1 MNSAQKGQVDESAD
15 IDSVRIGLRTSHA
28 ATAVVLVT
36 LLAAL
41 GVSAFKNADARD
53 RETEYLVRVEETA
66 SSILTTQRTTQQF
79 IEVYD
84 DLYFGQV
91 VSTTTTGLLSNIDF
105 QIENFDVKD
114 EIAAD
119 VVSDDFR
126 DALSILASTIKD
138 EYTYSPLAQ
147 EARAV
152 VLRDSRNWLS
162 DYQSRA
168 VAKVRI
174 LAEVRATN
182 ERNQAILL
190 FMCLALSVWLLS
202 WISISVAQAYQRS
215 RSIISSERAKV
226 ESARAALQ
234 HATDQLSHQAKHDAL
249 THLPNRT
256 TLKEKITELLAIEP
270 SSKIM
275 VFFCDLDRFKIVND
289 SLGHVTGDEILAE
302 AAGRIAKSVDEED
315 FVARFGGDEFVVV
328 STRVEDREAGLRIA
342 ERLTRALTKPF
353 IIDDREIHIGV
364 SIGISSSNSDSTANQ
379 LLRNA
384 DIAMYKAKVQSNSN
398 VKYFE
403 ELGDSFSKRLD
414 TENALRKAITNNE
427 LLLHWQPI
435 VNLKNSQVHTLEALV
450 RWRRG
455 EDILLMP
462 KDFMAIAEDTGLIVD
477 LGRWVIREAC
487 AAGALTEDRSVSV
500 NVSASQLRDARFVED
515 LRDILAET
523 AFAPE
528 RLIIEVT
535 EHTVIDPAIVNE
547 PLKRVRELGC
557 KVALDDFGTGYSS
570 LGLLNQLP
578 VDIVKLDRTFT
589 KDLADSDAKQAIV
602 KALVQ
607 LTNAL
612 NMMLVVEGVESD
624 AQRKTLR
631 SLGVQHGQGYWF
643 GEPEPGRLAKFI
655 GSRLNSN

>member
-1 MNSAQKGQVDESAD
+1 MTTLQDSFADESE
-15 IDSVRIGLRTSHA
+15 IESVRIGLRTSHA

-41 GVSAFKNADARD
+41 GVSAFRNADARD
-53 RETEYLVRVEETA
+53 RETQYLVRVEETA
-66 SSILTTQRTTQQF
+66 TTILTTQRTTQQF
-79 IEVYD
+79 IQIYD
-84 DLYFGQV
+84 DMYLGQEVLSTTKSLASNIASQVESFGDKDPIAENV
-91 VSTTTTGLLSNIDF
+91 VSSEFKNAMNILEGTIEDRFTYNPLSQN
-105 QIENFDVKD
+105 
-114 EIAAD
+114 
-119 VVSDDFR
+119 
-126 DALSILASTIKD
+126 
-138 EYTYSPLAQ
+138 
-147 EARAV
+147 ARAL
-152 VLRDSRNWLS
+152 VLRESRNWLA
-162 DYQSRA
+162 DYQSQA
-168 VAKVRI
+168 VTQVRI

-215 RSIISSERAKV
+215 RQIIGAERAKV

-234 HATDQLSHQAKHDAL
+234 HATDQLTHQAKHDAL
-249 THLPNRT
+249 TNLPNRT
-256 TLKEKITELLAIEP
+256 TLREKISELLF
-270 SSKIM
+270 SKQKIV
-275 VFFCDLDRFKIVND
+275 VFFCDLDRFKVVND
-289 SLGHVTGDEILAE
+289 SLGHVTGDEILSE
-302 AAGRIAKSVDEED
+302 AASRLAKTISNDD

-328 STRVEDREAGLRIA
+328 STQVDDRESGLRIA
-342 ERLTRALTKPF
+342 ERLTRALSKPF
-353 IIDDREIHIGV
+353 LVEGKEIQIGV
-364 SIGISSSNSDSTANQ
+364 SIGIATSNTDSTASQ

-384 DIAMYKAKVQSNSN
+384 DIAMYRAKAQSNSN
-398 VKYFE
+398 VKYFD
-403 ELGDSFSKRLD
+403 ELGDSFNQRLD
-414 TENALRKAITNNE
+414 TENALRKAISNNE

-462 KDFMAIAEDTGLIVD
+462 KDFMSIAEDSGLIVD

-487 AAGALTEDRSVSV
+487 AAGALTDDRSISV
-500 NVSASQLRDARFVED
+500 NVSASQLRDIRFVED

-523 AFAPE
+523 ALPPE

-535 EHTVIDPAIVNE
+535 EHTVIEPGIVNQ

-589 KDLADSDAKQAIV
+589 TDLADNSAKQAIV

-607 LTNAL
+607 LTTAL

-655 GSRLNSN
+655 GSRLSSN

>member
-1 MNSAQKGQVDESAD
+1 MNSGPKIKGEDASD
-15 IDSVRIGLRTSHA
+15 IESVRIGLRTSHA

-41 GVSAFKNADARD
+41 GVSAFRNADARD
-53 RETEYLVRVEETA
+53 RETDYLVRVEETA

-79 IEVYD
+79 IEQYD
-84 DLYFGQV
+84 DLYYGQEI
-91 VSTTTTGLLSNIDF
+91 STTTKTLASNIEF
-105 QIENFDVKD
+105 QLDQFDDKD

-119 VVSDDFR
+119 VVSSDFR
-126 DALSILASTIKD
+126 EALSILDGTLDGIFS
-138 EYTYSPLAQ
+138 YNPLTQ
-147 EARAV
+147 SARAV
-152 VLRDSRNWLS
+152 VLRESRNWLA

-168 VAKVRI
+168 VANVRI

-215 RSIISSERAKV
+215 RSIISAERAKV
-226 ESARAALQ
+226 ESARTALQ
-234 HATDQLSHQAKHDAL
+234 HATDQLTHQAKHDAL
-249 THLPNRT
+249 TQLPNRT
-256 TLKEKITELLAIEP
+256 TLKERITELLNSG
-270 SSKIM
+270 SSLV

-289 SLGHVTGDEILAE
+289 SFGHVTGDEILAD
-302 AAGRIAKSVDEED
+302 AAARIAKAVGEED

-328 STRVEDREAGLRIA
+328 STQVEDREAGLRMA

-353 IIDDREIHIGV
+353 EFENQKITIGV
-364 SIGISSSNSDSTANQ
+364 SIGISTSNIDSTANQ

-384 DIAMYKAKVQSNSN
+384 DIAMYRAKAQSTSN

-403 ELGDSFSKRLD
+403 ELGDSFSQRLD

-500 NVSASQLRDARFVED
+500 NVSASQLRDVRFVED

-535 EHTVIDPAIVNE
+535 EHTVIDPAIVNQ

-655 GSRLNSN
+655 GSRLSSN

>member
-1 MNSAQKGQVDESAD
+1 VNSGPKIKGEDASD
-15 IDSVRIGLRTSHA
+15 IESVRIGLRTSHA

-41 GVSAFKNADARD
+41 GVSAFRNADARD
-53 RETEYLVRVEETA
+53 RETDYLVRVEETA

-79 IEVYD
+79 IEQYD
-84 DLYFGQV
+84 DLYYGQEI
-91 VSTTTTGLLSNIDF
+91 STTTKTLASNIEF
-105 QIENFDVKD
+105 QLDQFDDKD

-119 VVSDDFR
+119 VVSSDFR
-126 DALSILASTIKD
+126 EALSILDGTLDGIFS
-138 EYTYSPLAQ
+138 YNPLTQ
-147 EARAV
+147 SARAV
-152 VLRDSRNWLS
+152 VLRESRNWLA

-168 VAKVRI
+168 VANVRI

-215 RSIISSERAKV
+215 RSIISAERAKV
-226 ESARAALQ
+226 ESARTALQ
-234 HATDQLSHQAKHDAL
+234 HATDQLTHQAKHDAL
-249 THLPNRT
+249 TQLPNRT
-256 TLKEKITELLAIEP
+256 TLKERITELLNSG
-270 SSKIM
+270 SSLV

-289 SLGHVTGDEILAE
+289 SFGHVTGDEILAD
-302 AAGRIAKSVDEED
+302 AAARIAKAVGEED

-328 STRVEDREAGLRIA
+328 STQVEDREAGLRMA

-353 IIDDREIHIGV
+353 EFENQKITIGV
-364 SIGISSSNSDSTANQ
+364 SIGISTSNIDSTANQ

-384 DIAMYKAKVQSNSN
+384 DIAMYRAKAQSTSN

-403 ELGDSFSKRLD
+403 ELGDSFSQRLD

-500 NVSASQLRDARFVED
+500 NVSASQLRDVRFVED

-535 EHTVIDPAIVNE
+535 EHTVIDPAIVNQ

-655 GSRLNSN
+655 GSRLSSN

>member
-1 MNSAQKGQVDESAD
+1 VSIGTNSQVEDSSEIES
-15 IDSVRIGLRTSHA
+15 IRIGLRTSHA
-28 ATAVVLVT
+28 LTAIILVT

-41 GVSAFKNADARD
+41 GVSAFRNADARD
-53 RETEYLVRVEETA
+53 RETQYLLSVEDTA
-66 SSILTTQRTTQQF
+66 SSILTTQRNTQQF
-79 IEVYD
+79 IELYD
-84 DLYFGQV
+84 DMIYGQV
-91 VSTTTTGLLSNIDF
+91 VPTTVKGLAANIKF
-105 QIENFDVKD
+105 QLINFDEKD
-114 EIAAD
+114 AIASD
-119 VVSDDFR
+119 VVSAEFDYAFTVLTSSVQGNF
-126 DALSILASTIKD
+126 AYNPLS
-138 EYTYSPLAQ
+138 Q
-147 EARAV
+147 NARAV
-152 VLRDSRNWLS
+152 VLRESRNWLA
-162 DYQSRA
+162 DYQSSA
-168 VAKVRI
+168 VAKVRV

-190 FMCLALSVWLLS
+190 FLCLALSVWLLS
-202 WISISVAQAYQRS
+202 WISFSVADAYRRS
-215 RSIISSERAKV
+215 RMIISSERAKV
-226 ESARAALQ
+226 ESARTALQ

-249 THLPNRT
+249 TGLPNRT
-256 TLKEKITELLAIEP
+256 TLKEKISELLAIEP
-270 SSKIM
+270 RVNVV

-302 AAGRIAKSVDEED
+302 AASRISKAVEPED

-328 STRVEDREAGLRIA
+328 STMVEDREAGLRIA
-342 ERLTRALTKPF
+342 ERLTRALSKPF
-353 IIDDREIHIGV
+353 VTDEQEIQIGV
-364 SIGISSSNSDSTANQ
+364 SIGISTSNSDSNANQ

-384 DIAMYKAKVQSNSN
+384 DIAMYRAKAQSTSN
-398 VKYFE
+398 VKHFE
-403 ELGDSFSKRLD
+403 ELGDTFSRRLD
-414 TENALRKAITNNE
+414 TENALRKAISNNE

-455 EDILLMP
+455 EDVLLMP
-462 KDFMAIAEDTGLIVD
+462 KDFMAIAEDSGLIVD

-500 NVSASQLRDARFVED
+500 NVSASQLRDVRFVED

-523 AFAPE
+523 ALPPE

-535 EHTVIDPAIVNE
+535 EHTVIDPAIVNQ

-557 KVALDDFGTGYSS
+557 KIALDDFGTGYSS

-589 KDLADSDAKQAIV
+589 QDLADSEPKQAIV

-631 SLGVQHGQGYWF
+631 SLGVLHGQGYWF
-643 GEPEPGRLAKFI
+643 GKPEPGRLAKFI
-655 GSRLNSN
+655 GSRLNAN

>member
-1 MNSAQKGQVDESAD
+1 MNSGPKIKGEDASD
-15 IDSVRIGLRTSHA
+15 IESVRIGLRTSHA

-41 GVSAFKNADARD
+41 GVSAFRNADARD
-53 RETEYLVRVEETA
+53 RETDYLVRVEETA

-79 IEVYD
+79 IEQYD
-84 DLYFGQV
+84 DLYYGQEI
-91 VSTTTTGLLSNIDF
+91 STTTKTLASNIEF
-105 QIENFDVKD
+105 QLDQFDDKD

-119 VVSDDFR
+119 VVSSDFR
-126 DALSILASTIKD
+126 KALSILDGTLDGIFS
-138 EYTYSPLAQ
+138 YNPLTQ
-147 EARAV
+147 SARAV
-152 VLRDSRNWLS
+152 VLRESRNWLA

-168 VAKVRI
+168 VANVRI

-215 RSIISSERAKV
+215 RSIISAERAKV
-226 ESARAALQ
+226 ESARTALQ
-234 HATDQLSHQAKHDAL
+234 HATDQLTHQAKHDAL
-249 THLPNRT
+249 TQLPNRT
-256 TLKEKITELLAIEP
+256 TLKERITELLNSG
-270 SSKIM
+270 SSLV

-289 SLGHVTGDEILAE
+289 SFGHVTGDEILAD
-302 AAGRIAKSVDEED
+302 AAARIAKAVGEED

-328 STRVEDREAGLRIA
+328 STQVEDREAGLRMA

-353 IIDDREIHIGV
+353 EFENQKITIGV
-364 SIGISSSNSDSTANQ
+364 SIGISTSNIDSTANQ

-384 DIAMYKAKVQSNSN
+384 DIAMYRAKAQSTSN

-403 ELGDSFSKRLD
+403 ELGDSFSQRLD

-500 NVSASQLRDARFVED
+500 NVSASQLRDVRFVED

-535 EHTVIDPAIVNE
+535 EHTVIDPAIVNQ

-655 GSRLNSN
+655 GSRLSSN

>member
-1 MNSAQKGQVDESAD
+1 MTAVQNSLEDANE
-15 IDSVRIGLRTSHA
+15 IESVRIGLRTSHA

-41 GVSAFKNADARD
+41 GVSAFRNADARD
-53 RETEYLVRVEETA
+53 RETQYLIRVEETA
-66 SSILTTQRTTQQF
+66 STILTAQRTTQQF
-79 IEVYD
+79 IQLYD
-84 DLYFGQV
+84 DMTYGQEV
-91 VSTTTTGLLSNIDF
+91 PNTTKSLASNIEF
-105 QIENFDVKD
+105 QIGNFGEKD
-114 EIAAD
+114 EIASN
-119 VVSDDFR
+119 VVSEEFK
-126 DALSILASTIKD
+126 DAINLLQGTVETKFTYNPLS
-138 EYTYSPLAQ
+138 Q
-147 EARAV
+147 NARAT
-152 VLRDSRNWLS
+152 VLRESRNWLA
-162 DYQSRA
+162 DYQSQA
-168 VAKVRI
+168 VTQVRI

-215 RSIISSERAKV
+215 RTIISAERAKV

-234 HATDQLSHQAKHDAL
+234 HATDQLTHQAKHDAL
-249 THLPNRT
+249 TNLPNRT
-256 TLKEKITELLAIEP
+256 FLKDRITELLN
-270 SSKIM
+270 SKAKLV
-275 VFFCDLDRFKIVND
+275 VFFCDLDRFKVVND
-289 SLGHVTGDEILAE
+289 SFGHVTGDEILAE
-302 AAGRIAKSVDEED
+302 AANRLSKTVGEED

-328 STRVEDREAGLRIA
+328 STQVDDRESGLRIA
-342 ERLTRALTKPF
+342 ERLTRSLSKPF
-353 IIDDREIHIGV
+353 VIDGKEVHIGV
-364 SIGISSSNSDSTANQ
+364 SIGISTSNADSNANQ

-384 DIAMYKAKVQSNSN
+384 DIAMYRAKAQSNSN

-403 ELGDSFSKRLD
+403 ELGDSFSRRLD
-414 TENALRKAITNNE
+414 TENALRKAISNNE

-462 KDFMAIAEDTGLIVD
+462 KDFMAIAEDSGLIVD

-487 AAGALTEDRSVSV
+487 AAGALTDDRSVSV
-500 NVSASQLRDARFVED
+500 NVSASQLRDVRFVED

-523 AFAPE
+523 ALPPE

-535 EHTVIDPAIVNE
+535 EHTVIDPAIVNQ

-589 KDLADSDAKQAIV
+589 KDLADSEAKQAIV

-631 SLGVQHGQGYWF
+631 SLGVQHGQGFWF
-643 GEPEPGRLAKFI
+643 GEPEPGRLAKLI

>member
-1 MNSAQKGQVDESAD
+1 VNSGPKIKGEDASD
-15 IDSVRIGLRTSHA
+15 IESVRIGLRTSHA

-41 GVSAFKNADARD
+41 GVSAFRNADARD
-53 RETEYLVRVEETA
+53 RETDYLVRVEETA

-79 IEVYD
+79 IEQYD
-84 DLYFGQV
+84 DLYYGQEI
-91 VSTTTTGLLSNIDF
+91 STTTKTLASNIEF
-105 QIENFDVKD
+105 QLDQFDDKD

-119 VVSDDFR
+119 VVSSDFR
-126 DALSILASTIKD
+126 KALSILDGTLDGIFS
-138 EYTYSPLAQ
+138 YNPLTQ
-147 EARAV
+147 SARAV
-152 VLRDSRNWLS
+152 VLRESRNWLA

-168 VAKVRI
+168 VANVRI

-215 RSIISSERAKV
+215 RSIISAERAKV
-226 ESARAALQ
+226 ESARTALQ
-234 HATDQLSHQAKHDAL
+234 HATDQLTHQAKHDAL
-249 THLPNRT
+249 TQLPNRT
-256 TLKEKITELLAIEP
+256 TLKERITELLNSG
-270 SSKIM
+270 SSLV

-289 SLGHVTGDEILAE
+289 SFGHVTGDEILAD
-302 AAGRIAKSVDEED
+302 AAARIAKAVGEED

-328 STRVEDREAGLRIA
+328 STQVEDREAGLRMA

-353 IIDDREIHIGV
+353 EFENQKITIGV
-364 SIGISSSNSDSTANQ
+364 SIGISTSNIDSTANQ

-384 DIAMYKAKVQSNSN
+384 DIAMYRAKAQSTSN

-403 ELGDSFSKRLD
+403 ELGDSFSQRLD

-500 NVSASQLRDARFVED
+500 NVSASQLRDVRFVED

-535 EHTVIDPAIVNE
+535 EHTVIDPAIVNQ

-655 GSRLNSN
+655 GSRLSSN

>member
-1 MNSAQKGQVDESAD
+1 MDDASSIE
-15 IDSVRIGLRTSHA
+15 SVRIGLRTSHA

-41 GVSAFKNADARD
+41 GVSAFRNADARD
-53 RETEYLVRVEETA
+53 RETQYLVSVESTA
-66 SSILTTQRTTQQF
+66 SAILTAQRNTQEF
-79 IEVYD
+79 IELYD
-84 DLYFGQV
+84 DLYLGQE
-91 VSTTTTGLLSNIDF
+91 VSTTTKGLAAKILF
-105 QIENFDVKD
+105 QIDNFDAKD

-119 VVSDDFR
+119 VVSNEFR
-126 DALSILASTIKD
+126 NALGVLSGTIED
-138 EYTYSPLAQ
+138 RFSYDPGGTS
-147 EARAV
+147 ARAV
-152 VLRDSRNWLS
+152 VLRESRNWLA

-168 VAKVRI
+168 VAKVRV

-202 WISISVAQAYQRS
+202 WISFSVAQAYQRS
-215 RSIISSERAKV
+215 RSIISAERAKV

-234 HATDQLSHQAKHDAL
+234 HATDQLSHQARHDSL
-249 THLPNRT
+249 TSLPNRT
-256 TLKEKITELLAIEP
+256 TLKEKINELLKANP
-270 SSKIM
+270 KVKVV
-275 VFFCDLDRFKIVND
+275 VFFCDLDRFKLVND

-302 AAGRIAKSVDEED
+302 AAGRIAKTVGEED

-328 STRVEDREAGLRIA
+328 STQVEDREAGLRIA
-342 ERLTRALTKPF
+342 ERLTRSLSKPF
-353 IIDDREIHIGV
+353 IVDGQEIHIGV
-364 SIGISSSNSDSTANQ
+364 SIGIATSNDDSNANQ

-384 DIAMYKAKVQSNSN
+384 DIAMYRAKAQSNSN

-403 ELGDSFSKRLD
+403 ELGDSFSRRLD

-462 KDFMAIAEDTGLIVD
+462 KDFMAIAEDTGLIVE

-500 NVSASQLRDARFVED
+500 NVSASQLRDVRFVED

-523 AFAPE
+523 ALAPE

-535 EHTVIDPAIVNE
+535 EHTVIDPSIVNQ

-631 SLGVQHGQGYWF
+631 SLGVLHGQGYWF

-655 GSRLNSN
+655 GSRLN